1 VINLNHWRP
10 EELEAI
16 GQGCHHDDAD
26 FLIGQILLEK
36 NGDGLQKQAHWQ
48 ALEAVEDDQEDHVRD
63 VTTEVFTLAL
73 SLLSF
78 WAGPQG

>member
-1 VINLNHWRP
+1 VIDLNHWRP

-16 GQGCHHDDAD
+16 RQGCHHDDSD
-26 FLIGQILLEK
+26 FLVGQILLEK
-36 NGDGLQKQAHWQ
+36 NGDGLQEQAHWQ

-63 VTTEVFTLAL
+63 IPTEVFTLAL

-78 WAGPQG
+78 WARL